1 MRKGAPRK
9 RIVTGELNRVNNA
22 CTSQEAL
29 TEGLER
35 AKLKFLKNGYPA
47 KLIDEKIRYL
57 RSINFTREP
66 IENETDITHY
76 FKAVYTGERCDS
88 IGSKIRNIIKS
99 ITPKFHVTIA
109 WKTVRLESCIY
120 PKLKKEIPLR
130 KRGSCVYEFKCFCG
144 TRYQGETSRTLEIR
158 FREHFDTPAALLP
171 IRSHVLYCT
180 DFMGKFNQFKSEPS
194 TLMKF
199 KRKNTAEATLLT
211 EFAFISKLI
220 SIVEPNLEN
229 YHDRKTGE
237 AFIIKLS
244 DPILNRQIKSKHV
257 NFM

>member
-1 MRKGAPRK
+1 MRA
-9 RIVTGELNRVNNA
+9 
-22 CTSQEAL
+22 
-29 TEGLER
+29 
-35 AKLKFLKNGYPA
+35 
-47 KLIDEKIRYL
+47 
-57 RSINFTREP
+57 
-66 IENETDITHY
+66 
-76 FKAVYTGERCDS
+76 
-88 IGSKIRNIIKS
+88 
-99 ITPKFHVTIA
+99 
-109 WKTVRLESCIY
+109 SC
-120 PKLKKEIPLR
+120 E
-130 KRGSCVYEFKCFCG
+130 V
-144 TRYQGETSRTLEIR
+144 Q
-158 FREHFDTPAALLP
+158 ALLT
-171 IRSHVLYCT
+171 L
-180 DFMGKFNQFKSEPS
+180 FNQFKSEPS